1 MCFCEIAHGCGKLG
15 SSACALD
22 LCDVAMSVA
31 HVRVTSSVAG
41 TELLPWTAFQLVDLT
56 KQLLAALGSRPSRTV
71 SLFQNGIMVSDVQA
85 APDEWIDLTAV
96 ISDVLSVEQR
106 EAFIQ
111 QLKDAVIVGET
122 DEGDVFD
129 VFMEFPEAARDDR
142 TLVLAAVQLCGCCL
156 EEVSGE
162 LCQNDR
168 EIVLAA
174 VKQDGG
180 CLTAASEACRNDKE
194 ILLAA
199 VQNTG
204 SVLACASDALK
215 NDKDVVL
222 AAVKKS
228 PRSFVLACASDALK
242 NDKDV
247 VLAAVKHSPRC
258 LRLASESLRHDN
270 EILQAAAARPRGRR

>member
-1 MCFCEIAHGCGKLG
+1 MAHGCSKLG
-15 SSACALD
+15 SIAYILD
-22 LCDVAMSVA
+22 FCDVAMSVA

-71 SLFQNGIMVSDVQA
+71 SLFQNGVMVSDVHA

-111 QLKDAVIVGET
+111 QLKDE
-122 DEGDVFD
+122 DREDGDVLT
-129 VFMEFPEAARDDR
+129 VFAGFPEAARDDR
-142 TLVLAAVQLCGCCL
+142 ALVLPAVQLDGCCL

-199 VQNTG
+199 VQTTG
-204 SVLACASDALK
+204 FVLACASDALKDDKDVVLAALEKSPSSFVLSFASDALK

-222 AAVKKS
+222 AAVKQ
-228 PRSFVLACASDALK
+228 
-242 NDKDV
+242 
-247 VLAAVKHSPRC
+247 SPRC
-258 LRLASESLRHDN
+258 LRLA
-270 EILQAAAARPRGRR
+270 